1 MIMYIIRHGQT
12 QWNVEKKLQGWTD
25 IPLNDEG
32 RRMACIAGDAL
43 KDIEFAEIYTSPL
56 VRAYETADIIRAGRD
71 IPVNIEKDI
80 IEIPFGD
87 IEGKVYKAYDVDA
100 DRNIYNFFHHPDSYI
115 PSSGGETISSLKKR
129 VGKFINRMAER
140 NGTCGMN
147 VLVCSHGAAI
157 SAMLS
162 YIKNTP
168 DKDFWKNGVPD
179 NCGCSIIEAGNG
191 NVKIIEE
198 SHRFN

>member
-32 RRMACIAGDAL
+32 RRMAHAVKDAL
-43 KDIEFAEIYTSPL
+43 KDTEFAEIYTSPL
-56 VRAYETADIIRAGRD
+56 VRAYETADIIRDGRD
-71 IPVNIEKDI
+71 IPVNIERDI

-87 IEGKVYKAYDVDA
+87 IEGKVYRAYDVDA
-100 DRNIYNFFHHPDSYI
+100 DSNIYNFFHHPDSYI
-115 PSSGGETISSLKKR
+115 PSSGGETIASLKKR
-129 VGKFINRMAER
+129 VGNFIQKMAKREE
-140 NGTCGMN
+140 TEGMN

-162 YIKNTP
+162 YIKDTP
-168 DKDFWKNGVPD
+168 ERDFWKNGVPG
-179 NCGCSIIEAGNG
+179 NCGCLLIEAGG
-191 NVKIIEE
+191 GKLKIIEE
-198 SHRFN
+198 NHRFN